1 MIGYLYKLFASK
13 NPQVLLLKILVVL
26 AVLFLIIKLVQRG
39 KGPNSFDEGFTQD
52 MPYIIKENAEIYDDF
67 YCQIHDII
75 HQPNH
80 RIESET
86 LFVIQSTQPSENANF
101 LDVGSG
107 TGDFVHQ
114 LTDAGYRSYGID
126 RAGPMIDF
134 AKEKYPEHADQFI
147 VGDVMKTLEFD
158 SGTFSHI
165 VCNYFTIYEIEDK
178 RTFFRNCFFWLKSSG
193 YLVLHLVDPDEFD
206 AIAPAAKRVLQ
217 ENPRHWKKERITE
230 TIVDFN
236 DFQYKSNYHFSDNVM
251 FKQLFK
257 DTKTNNI
264 RENNQVLYMPDKNT
278 ILELAK
284 VCGFTLHAKMTAK
297 DYLDDPHQYIY
308 ILQRNQGNL

>member
-1 MIGYLYKLFASK
+1 MIGYLYKLFVSK

-39 KGPNSFDEGFTQD
+39 KGPNSIEEGFTQD
-52 MPYIIKENAEIYDDF
+52 MPYVIKENAEIYDDF

-80 RIESET
+80 RIEDET
-86 LFVIQSTQPSENANF
+86 LFIVQSTQPSENANF

-114 LTDAGYRSYGID
+114 LTDAGYRAYGID

-134 AKEKYPEHADQFI
+134 AKEKYPEHADHFI

-217 ENPRHWKKERITE
+217 ENPRTWKKERITE
-230 TIVDFN
+230 TIVDFD
-236 DFQYKSNYHFSDNVM
+236 DFQYKSNYHFSDKVM

-284 VCGFTLHAKMTAK
+284 ACGFTLHAKMTAK
-297 DYLDDPHQYIY
+297 VYLDDPHQYIY